1 MVQSHVNELTTA
13 ATMLPAIRR
22 TLEEFAVEINRLAVL
37 VEIVTEPQA
46 AVEAAEVA
54 EAEGAVVEK
63 TKTKKAEKTAE
74 LELGL

>member
-1 MVQSHVNELTTA
+1 MLQSHVNELTTA

-37 VEIVTEPQA
+37 VESSGKAVLVEDVA
-46 AVEAAEVA
+46 A
-54 EAEGAVVEK
+54 GK
-63 TKTKKAEKTAE
+63 TKTNKAEKTAE

>member
-22 TLEEFAVEINRLAVL
+22 TLEEFAVEINRLAALVESNGKAVL
-37 VEIVTEPQA
+37 VDG
-46 AVEAAEVA
+46 
-54 EAEGAVVEK
+54 AEGAVVK
-63 TKTKKAEKTAE
+63 KAKNKKAENTAE

>member
-22 TLEEFAVEINRLAVL
+22 TLEEFAVEINRLAVSVESNGKAVL
-37 VEIVTEPQA
+37 VED
-46 AVEAAEVA
+46 VA
-54 EAEGAVVEK
+54 TGK

-74 LELGL
+74 QELGL

>member
-22 TLEEFAVEINRLAVL
+22 TLEEFAVEINRLATL
-37 VEIVTEPQA
+37 VESNSKA
-46 AVEAAEVA
+46 AKVG
-54 EAEGAVVEK
+54 EAEGADVKK
-63 TKTKKAEKTAE
+63 TKTKKTKKTAE

>member
-1 MVQSHVNELTTA
+1 MVQSHVNELTTT

-22 TLEEFAVEINRLAVL
+22 TLEEFAVEINRLAVS
-37 VEIVTEPQA
+37 VEA
-46 AVEAAEVA
+46 SRKAAEVA